1 MPVGGRKM
9 SEEAKKL
16 LLRLKKEKKVDKQI
30 DLIQKLQ
37 TYNNE
42 EMVNVVLL
50 KHLERKDLDTLRL
63 EILSS
68 LNPQDEHIIK
78 PLASLVTDK
87 YELQVVREKAIAL
100 LGQNGSNK
108 ALGALLSSYKK
119 VKDLTI
125 LDNIIFALTSFEDK
139 KVEKPIIKA
148 FENDELRLQT
158 LTGLAKNEN
167 LFLGSI
173 SLIKAIM
180 TLKITK
186 SLEDIHYTKILNT
199 IGDEFGYKSKD
210 EIIKAIKDKSIEEK
224 IKDYAKKQKDI
235 DKVLRKVQQ

>member
-1 MPVGGRKM
+1 M

-30 DLIQKLQ
+30 DLIRKLEP
-37 TYNNE
+37 YNQE

-68 LNPQDEHIIK
+68 LNPHDDHVIK
-78 PLASLVTDK
+78 PLAALVTNK
-87 YELQVVREKAIAL
+87 NELQVVREKAIAL
-100 LGQNGSNK
+100 LGQNKGNK

-125 LDNIIFALTSFEDK
+125 LDNITFALTSFEDK
-139 KVEKPIIKA
+139 RVEKPIIKA
-148 FENDELRLQT
+148 LANDELRLQT

-167 LFLGSI
+167 LLLS
-173 SLIKAIM
+173 SLQLIKAVM
-180 TLKITK
+180 ALEVTK
-186 SLEDIHYTKILNT
+186 SLEGIHYTKILNT
-199 IGDEFGYKSKD
+199 LGDEFGYTNKED
-210 EIIKAIKDKSIEEK
+210 IVKAIKDKSIEDK
-224 IKDYAKKQKDI
+224 IRDYAKKQKDI

>member
-9 SEEAKKL
+9 SEDAKKL

-30 DLIQKLQ
+30 DLIQKLEP
-37 TYNNE
+37 YNNE

-68 LNPQDEHIIK
+68 LNPHDDNVIK
-78 PLASLVTDK
+78 PLAALVTNK
-87 YELQVVREKAIAL
+87 HELQVVREKAIAL

-125 LDNIIFALTSFEDK
+125 LDNIIFALTSFEDR

-148 FENDELRLQT
+148 LENEELRLQT

-167 LFLGSI
+167 LLLSSLSI
-173 SLIKAIM
+173 IKILM
-180 TLKITK
+180 TLEITK

-199 IGDEFGYKSKD
+199 IGDEFGYRSKED
-210 EIIKAIKDKSIEEK
+210 IIKSIKDKSIEDK